1 MVLCFPPRFSPFG
14 EVTRGERLPPPLAPL
29 LDESSPCSWKLIFPQ
44 LSSFGLQF
52 SDTFLCTHTHTSR
65 GGGGLSAAIVIYLPC
80 HISLSPCFDFS
91 EQGSSLLLCSA
102 SLSLT
107 LWAFANFITLFHV
120 VCVLVLVVVAVVL
133 AKDLG

>member
-52 SDTFLCTHTHTSR
+52 SDTFLCTHTHLTR
-65 GGGGLSAAIVIYLPC
+65 GGSRRLLLFTCLATFHCHRVSIFPNKALLCSSALLHSRSHSGLLRI
-80 HISLSPCFDFS
+80 LSPCS
-91 EQGSSLLLCSA
+91 TSCVSSS
-102 SLSLT
+102 SSSSPSS
-107 LWAFANFITLFHV
+107 WPRI
-120 VCVLVLVVVAVVL
+120 
-133 AKDLG
+133 